1 MLRTLIV
8 AGALIAAVI
17 PRAGASDKKPSD
29 LPTFDYDVARSHEIK
44 PHRRSIPSEGVHPGF
59 HQLHLFLIVSTI
71 GNVVDADASGEAAL
85 MALWPQLKS
94 EVLEWRFVPFE
105 QNGKAT
111 TARVEEYL
119 DLVSPERL
127 PKRHIAP
134 PILRANSKVSI
145 LLERSGCF
153 GSCPS
158 YTVTLTTQG
167 IVFVGEGSVVA
178 IGQHSDAIDADQVR
192 KLAQN
197 FIAADFYSMDAS
209 YFASVTDNPIYTLSI
224 DIDGRK
230 KSVTDYVGTWEGMPA
245 VIGEL
250 EDEVDEL
257 AQTKRWIEGSDGMVD
272 TLKAEGFEFKSFE
285 AQAMLKQAAM
295 RGQTQTVR
303 DLLAA
308 GVSLQP
314 IPQPKTSRRY
324 VSFYMGWLTTASSHP
339 DTLQVLMDAAASR
352 NDQSDKDHALAGAAR
367 SGKVEAVRA
376 LIAYGANANADLS
389 PQSVAESSEALTMEG
404 PGAGSI
410 LIYAAESGNPEMVRE
425 ILRYHPKMN
434 ARDSEGR
441 TALFA
446 ASEYRDG
453 DEDGAR
459 VQCVRLLVQA
469 GANVNA
475 RDDYGNTPLHET
487 FLSDV
492 EEELL
497 KLGADVNARNKDGE
511 TPIFTTVD
519 DEAIPLFI
527 QHGADLALRNKKGQ
541 TVLEAAEGKGPARL
555 KALKDAI
562 EAASGSHP

>member
-1 MLRTLIV
+1 
-8 AGALIAAVI
+8 
-17 PRAGASDKKPSD
+17 
-29 LPTFDYDVARSHEIK
+29 
-44 PHRRSIPSEGVHPGF
+44 
-59 HQLHLFLIVSTI
+59 
-71 GNVVDADASGEAAL
+71 
-85 MALWPQLKS
+85 
-94 EVLEWRFVPFE
+94 
-105 QNGKAT
+105 
-111 TARVEEYL
+111 
-119 DLVSPERL
+119 
-127 PKRHIAP
+127 
-134 PILRANSKVSI
+134 
-145 LLERSGCF
+145 
-153 GSCPS
+153 
-158 YTVTLTTQG
+158 
-167 IVFVGEGSVVA
+167 
-178 IGQHSDAIDADQVR
+178 
-192 KLAQN
+192 
-197 FIAADFYSMDAS
+197 
-209 YFASVTDNPIYTLSI
+209 
-224 DIDGRK
+224 
-230 KSVTDYVGTWEGMPA
+230 
-245 VIGEL
+245 
-250 EDEVDEL
+250 
-257 AQTKRWIEGSDGMVD
+257 MVD

-308 GVSLQP
+308 GVALEP

-459 VQCVRLLVQA
+459 VQCVRLLAQA

-475 RDDYGNTPLHET
+475 RDDYGNTALHET